1 MKKILAGLAVVVAMA
16 MALAAPALAQ
26 YAGRI
31 NVTVPF
37 SFTVENERLQP
48 GDYIVEKIANGR
60 LHIYTRD
67 GKVSTSVLAIAT
79 EGTTAPDKAHFIFR
93 RYGDQYFL
101 AQIWTPGLNRGWEL
115 LQGKME
121 VELAKRKTVPV
132 ETATLI
138 GR

>member
-1 MKKILAGLAVVVAMA
+1 MKKTLAGLAVVI
-16 MALAAPALAQ
+16 ALAMGMAVPALAQ
-26 YAGRI
+26 YSGRI
-31 NVTVPF
+31 NVSVPF
-37 SFTVENERLQP
+37 SFTVENQRLQS
-48 GDYIVEKIANGR
+48 GDYIVEKTAGGR
-60 LHIYTRD
+60 LHIYTKD
-67 GKVSTSVLAIAT
+67 GRVSTTVLAIAA
-79 EGTTAPDKAHFIFR
+79 EGTTAPEKAHFVFR

-101 AQIWTPGLNRGWEL
+101 AKIWTPGLNRGWEL